1 MRIYKAKDYEEMSR
15 KAAGIVSAQ
24 IIMKPDC
31 VLGLA
36 TGSTPVGLYKQLI
49 EWYRNGDLDF
59 SGVRTVNLDEYKGIS
74 RENDQSYY
82 YFMHQNLFDH
92 VNIPAGN
99 THLPDG
105 MEPDSEK
112 ECRRYEEL
120 IQSMG
125 SVDLQLLGIG
135 HNGHIGFNEP
145 GEAFEKETHCV
156 DLTQSTIEASNMISK
171 DVLVI
176 SWENHYQNVYDLLK
190 NGFKVINCSWQPL
203 YVVSGIF
210 EHERYHFE
218 DILDWNV
225 YEWKHWWPESDASLN
240 PIQIQPTEQVLGAQI
255 CAWGLTYER
264 EIQRIVENLAALSE
278 RSWSV
283 KRICNKYDYQNK
295 AYKILDKIYM
305 LISEE

>member
-105 MEPDSEK
+105 MEPDSKK

-145 GEAFEKETHCV
+145 ADAFDKLVHCV
-156 DLTQSTIEASNMISK
+156 NLTQSTIEANKRFFASAKEVPRQAYTMGIQTIMRSK
-171 DVLVI
+171 KILIIANGEGKADIVRDAFFGPITPMVPASVLQLHNDVTLVAD
-176 SWENHYQNVYDLLK
+176 E
-190 NGFKVINCSWQPL
+190 
-203 YVVSGIF
+203 
-210 EHERYHFE
+210 
-218 DILDWNV
+218 
-225 YEWKHWWPESDASLN
+225 
-240 PIQIQPTEQVLGAQI
+240 
-255 CAWGLTYER
+255 
-264 EIQRIVENLAALSE
+264 AALS
-278 RSWSV
+278 
-283 KRICNKYDYQNK
+283 
-295 AYKILDKIYM
+295 KIPA
-305 LISEE
+305 SFV